1 MTRRFGR
8 QRGAVTL
15 IGALFVLITLA
26 LMIQVLH
33 RMAGSDILDTAVQN
47 DSVEALFIAE
57 TGVEHAS
64 FLYAGGTACSGLSGV
79 NATTGRGSFTITN
92 AFIVGT
98 DCRIRVQGTTGS
110 GAVAQAVRTVD
121 ADLRL
126 AAGDGWIVG
135 DNGTILRWEGAAWNA
150 VASGTT
156 RTLNGV
162 YCVSATDCWAV
173 GNNSTILHW
182 DGSDWTVLTT
192 GRVALQGVSCAPNN
206 PNFCV
211 AVGTG
216 SFFGFPIGVVARWD
230 GSTWSVVNSGLS
242 TLFRR
247 YLDVSCPDTLCYL
260 VSSNGRIDRYNGT
273 SIINDGSRATVSMNG
288 IDCTSATDCWAVGN
302 RTGNN
307 WNLDFRNG
315 GGWTPLT
322 VGVNNQANQ
331 HLNAVSC
338 ANAGDCWA
346 VGNRDGNRYVL
357 GHWNGSAWS
366 QFTLGN
372 GAQRDHLNAVHCL
385 SVNDCWAAGDYRNG
399 GNVLHF
405 DGSTWSYVG
414 AAVTTNTDL
423 NGVHFPPGAGSSG
436 SNSAVTLVRWQEIIN

>member
-1 MTRRFGR
+1 MSRHFRR

-15 IGALFVLITLA
+15 IGALFILITLA

-47 DSVEALFIAE
+47 DSVEALFVAE
-57 TGVEHAS
+57 TGIEHAS
-64 FLYAGGTACSGLSGV
+64 FLYAGGTACTGLGGV
-79 NATTGRGSFTITN
+79 NAATGGGSFTITS
-92 AFIVGT
+92 AFMVGT

-126 AAGDGWIVG
+126 SAGDGWIVG
-135 DNGTILRWEGAAWNA
+135 NNGTILRWDGAAWNT

-162 YCVSATDCWAV
+162 YCVSASDCWAV

-182 DGSDWTVLTT
+182 DGSGWTVLTT
-192 GRVALQGVSCAPNN
+192 GNVALQGVSCAPNN

-211 AVGTG
+211 AAGTG
-216 SFFGFPIGVVARWD
+216 SFFGFPIGVVASWD
-230 GSTWSVVNSGLS
+230 GSNWAVAS
-242 TLFRR
+242 TAFFRDYR
-247 YLDVSCPDTLCYL
+247 DVSCPGTTCYL
-260 VSSNGRIDRYNGT
+260 VTTGGRIDRYNGAT
-273 SIINDGSRATVSMNG
+273 TVNDNSGTNVAMNG

-302 RTGNN
+302 RTGTN
-307 WNLDFRNG
+307 WNLDFRNNS
-315 GGWTPLT
+315 GWTPLT

-331 HLNAVSC
+331 NLNAVSC
-338 ANAGDCWA
+338 ANGSDCWA
-346 VGNRDGNRYVL
+346 VGNRYVL
-357 GHWNGSAWS
+357 GHWNGTAWS
-366 QFTLGN
+366 QRTLGN

-399 GNVLHF
+399 GNIIHY

-414 AAVTTNTDL
+414 AAVAANTDL
-423 NGVHFPPGAGSSG
+423 NGVHFPSSAGG
-436 SNSAVTLVRWQEIIN
+436 GGNSAVTLVRWQEIIN